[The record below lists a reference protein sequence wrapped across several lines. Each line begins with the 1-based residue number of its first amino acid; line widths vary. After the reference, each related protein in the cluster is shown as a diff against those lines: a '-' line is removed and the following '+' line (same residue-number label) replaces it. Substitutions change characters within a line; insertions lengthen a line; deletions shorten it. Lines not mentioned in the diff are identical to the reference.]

1 MYCKNTNLTLHNS
14 FVIASQISPRGVVLP
29 RTQQGKQLQGELIYV
44 CYFFTMLICMLNKL
58 KPGCIGK
65 KNLLYSAPVAAL
77 ANLPPS
83 IIENF
88 FCSASA
94 FLKGFS
100 RQTVCILQNMAFSKC
115 VPIVEWIESVCLK
128 SSHIGLSF
136 VYFAKR
142 HWLYKVNH
150 FHFYILPKQLIVEWK

>member
-1 MYCKNTNLTLHNS
+1 MVKPFLSLYSNLAFIARTHVFCKNLTLHNS
-14 FVIASQISPRGVVLP
+14 VVIASQISPRGVVLP

-58 KPGCIGK
+58 KPCCIGK

-88 FCSASA
+88 FAQLLLFWRVSPDHIICILHLMALKNVHV
-94 FLKGFS
+94 FLKTEIMRRKKPFK
-100 RQTVCILQNMAFSKC
+100 TVK
-115 VPIVEWIESVCLK
+115 VEKTFFNNW
-128 SSHIGLSF
+128 
-136 VYFAKR
+136 
-142 HWLYKVNH
+142 
-150 FHFYILPKQLIVEWK
+150 

>member
-1 MYCKNTNLTLHNS
+1 M
-14 FVIASQISPRGVVLP
+14 VLP

-58 KPGCIGK
+58 KPGCIWK
-65 KNLLYSAPVAAL
+65 KKLLYSAPVAAL

-100 RQTVCILQNMAFSKC
+100 RPHYLHFTPDGFKKNVYMFLKIEITCRKKPFNTVK
-115 VPIVEWIESVCLK
+115 VEKTFLNNSWQKIWQSFERGR
-128 SSHIGLSF
+128 IQEGFFRYITALSDWA
-136 VYFAKR
+136 YR
-142 HWLYKVNH
+142 YS
-150 FHFYILPKQLIVEWK
+150 